1 MLVFTLPSYPY
12 VFKVIKD
19 VFGHGKD
26 TDRATV
32 RAKFAMVKHVD
43 RVGRM
48 ADTLEFTDLAL
59 PRDRFAP
66 ELLAELRTLAPSMIE
81 DDGEPLIIRHCY
93 VERRM
98 MPLNIF
104 LDRATPDELERAVVE
119 YGNAIRDLADREH
132 LPRRHALAE
141 LRRHALRP
149 GRLLRLRRDRV
160 PDRRQVPQ
168 DPAAAEP
175 RGGAGERAVV
185 WRRFPTTSF
194 RRSSR
199 RSCSATRACA
209 SSFMRHHADL
219 LEPEFWQECQR
230 RIEAG
235 EIVDFFPY
243 PESLRFSRPS
253 ERI

>member
-1 MLVFTLPSYPY
+1 
-12 VFKVIKD
+12 VFKLIKD

-48 ADTLEFTDLAL
+48 ADTLEFTDLGL

-66 ELLAELRTLAPSMIE
+66 ELLAELEALAPSMIE
-81 DDGEPLIIRHCY
+81 VDGDRLIVRHCY

-98 MPLNIF
+98 VPLNMV
-104 LDRATPDELERAVVE
+104 LDRATPDELEHAVVE
-119 YGNAIRDLADREH
+119 YGNAIRDLAVANIFPGDLLWRNFGVTRYGRVVFYDYDEIEY
-132 LPRRHALAE
+132 LTDVTFRDIPPPPNPEAE
-141 LRRHALRP
+141 LASEPWYRVLPHDVFPEEFATF
-149 GRLLRLRRDRV
+149 LLGDPRVRDL
-160 PDRRQVPQ
+160 
-168 DPAAAEP
+168 
-175 RGGAGERAVV
+175 
-185 WRRFPTTSF
+185 
-194 RRSSR
+194 
-199 RSCSATRACA
+199 
-209 SSFMRHHADL
+209 FMRHHADL
-219 LEPEFWQECQR
+219 LSPAFWQECQR